1 MLIKRVETIEM
12 SWPEI
17 KEADAAKKMRS
28 GDRIPLTL
36 KTGEELEV
44 DFTYDE
50 TGKGFFVF
58 HDCMKEPRAMNKR
71 NTNKGGWAKSD
82 LRKEANGE
90 IFDSF
95 PDELRDLIVPTKIVQ
110 VIDGKRIECEDKL
123 FCLSRVQVT
132 GRGYKSAVECSPEDT
147 QFDIFKTD
155 RSRVKE
161 CGDNGTCYW
170 WERDPYVTGSNYFC
184 YVYASG
190 YPGSYSYA
198 YYRHGVSLGFC
209 LNP

>member
-1 MLIKRVETIEM
+1 
-12 SWPEI
+12 
-17 KEADAAKKMRS
+17 
-28 GDRIPLTL
+28 
-36 KTGEELEV
+36 
-44 DFTYDE
+44 
-50 TGKGFFVF
+50 
-58 HDCMKEPRAMNKR
+58 MNKR

-147 QFDIFKTD
+147 QFDIFKTE